1 MVKPVHVL
9 WHADSKPKKFALFV
23 RRLRPFYRTLVD
35 RSRLCD
41 NAAQFGRLA
50 LRTRHRQSLCIVLV
64 CIFLFC
70 LAASARTAR
79 KRRSTGAP
87 AFDKAYL
94 QTIWDGWERLD
105 PSKQAQFYAKGTHT
119 FFDVAPLK
127 YTSWSEYQAGV
138 AKELADYKSAKFTVN
153 NDAEI
158 HPCGP
163 EYAWAAA
170 TVKQDAVMKSGRH
183 DLATFRWTAVFQH
196 QGGRWLMVHEHVST
210 PQP

>member
-9 WHADSKPKKFALFV
+9 WHADSKPKKSALTSSAFV
-23 RRLRPFYRTLVD
+23 RLHRTLVD

-50 LRTRHRQSLCIVLV
+50 LRTRHRQSLCIVLI
-64 CIFLFC
+64 CILLFS
-70 LAASARTAR
+70 LAASARTPR

-138 AKELADYKSAKFTVN
+138 AKELADYKSAKFTVTTTRRF
-153 NDAEI
+153 I
-158 HPCGP
+158 P
-163 EYAWAAA
+163 AAP
-170 TVKQDAVMKSGRH
+170 
-183 DLATFRWTAVFQH
+183 
-196 QGGRWLMVHEHVST
+196 ST
-210 PQP
+210 PGRRLPSSRMPS